1 MIIGVPKKAAK
12 LSSLNFF
19 SSKNLDF
26 DAYDDTRT
34 ASSSDLLGIPSVKQ
48 SEWNKFL
55 LRLVGHRVDDDK
67 GGSRVIPLGVLPS
80 EWSPQGYESNA
91 VNNRQYSIFSFLP
104 LSLFHQ
110 FKNFFNLFY
119 LLLSLSQSIPA
130 LRVGF
135 MITYLAPLMLTVT
148 LSLLKEAADEFKRF
162 LRDFAINREPFTK
175 LERGGRLVSIPAS
188 SIKVGDLLV
197 LTRNQRIPADCVLLH
212 TTESSCTT
220 FVRTDQLDGETDWKL
235 RYPLSSTKNL
245 TYNEISRMR
254 ANLRI
259 EALHKDIYKFVGA
272 MDSVSGC
279 GMPNTSEVITLEN
292 TLWTSCVVASGTILG
307 AVIHTG
313 RETKSAMNSSKP
325 RAKSGLIEKELNW
338 IGILCFLL
346 MLLAAVGLTAQQGF
360 KGKWLIMIIRFLVL
374 MSAMVPISM
383 RVNIDVARL
392 WYSFDISR
400 DPLIAGTMARNSDL
414 PEELGRIQ
422 YLFSD
427 KTGTLTKNKM
437 EFRKMQCAAGIVLKH
452 DALDRIAA
460 LLYEYFSKE
469 EYYRY
474 AVGNHSSAK
483 EVYIQNPHVREV
495 LAVGEMVK
503 SIILAHSVSPTVS
516 VTDLA
521 PGERMEYQASSPDE
535 VALVQFCATLHVHLI
550 ERSLTSMTFLDP
562 LGRRHELQIIKTFPF
577 TSERKCMGIIVKE
590 CIGSP
595 CIPQP
600 PDRTE
605 IHLENDNAFLFSSN
619 FASSPSPMPPS
630 SMIGVEQG
638 NENRM
643 CMENNEGAPSCQSLR
658 GEEKSND
665 SPNSLSSFPPP
676 LYSEATHPSL
686 SSFSPLKPSPSPSS
700 AEYTYYMKGAD
711 TKMATV
717 IHFSDWMEE
726 CCSEMAMDGLRTL
739 LFGYRRLSEEEV
751 QHFLEVYDRATCI
764 IGEERNN
771 AIASAMNVIEHEL
784 TLAGVTGVEDELQD
798 DVVNTLE
805 TLGMCGI
812 KVWLLTG
819 DKIETATC
827 IGRST
832 RLIPRH
838 AEVVPI
844 EASSPTQAFAQL
856 EHLAMTYGRQSTL
869 GNSVVGS
876 GVGVRE
882 GVDSIARSNG
892 RFFRGGGGS
901 KRRNAASSADYYNS
915 SSSVFNHPWTLILSG
930 DTLVH
935 CLHSDV
941 CPLFVSLA
949 RQAHS
954 VIIARCSPTQ
964 KAQVVQKMRMCSPP
978 SVRMAAI
985 GDGGN
990 DVAMILAAN
999 VGIGVEGV
1007 EGKQAS
1013 LAADFSITRF
1023 SNCLRLIMWHGRNA
1037 YCRTCRLSQFI
1048 MHRGI
1053 VFAVVQATFSVMFAG
1068 TTMSVFNDFLRMGYS
1083 TVFTMAPAFALVLD
1097 EDFEERRI
1105 HEYPQLYKEL
1115 LKSRSL
1121 NLRTFLEWIWISLFQ
1136 GGVMMY
1142 LSLEIFSSEMLQIV
1156 TIAFTS
1162 LLLTEL
1168 IIVGA
1173 TAHLHILWKQ
1183 RRFHFW
1189 LFMASVT
1196 FSLCVFLVVGG
1207 TFPNTFDREFF
1218 FSISCWHRISFVCFL
1233 SIGPI
1238 FLLPRLFNPLIKSFN
1253 GPQWLCL

>member
-1 MIIGVPKKAAK
+1 MIIGEPKKLRK
-12 LSSLNFF
+12 NSCLDF
-19 SSKNLDF
+19 SSEENVDRELLDDRNF
-26 DAYDDTRT
+26 
-34 ASSSDLLGIPSVKQ
+34 SSSSNVLDVPPVKR
-48 SEWNKFL
+48 SKWNKFVI
-55 LRLVGHRVDDDK
+55 RLVGGKVNEEKD
-67 GGSRVIPLGVLPS
+67 GPRVIPLGVLPS
-80 EWSPQGYESNA
+80 EWSPQGYETNA
-91 VNNRQYSIFSFLP
+91 INNRQYSVLSFFP
-104 LSLFHQ
+104 LALYHQ

-135 MITYLAPLMLTVT
+135 MITYLAPLMLTVS
-148 LSLLKEAADEFKRF
+148 LSLLKEATDELKRF

-175 LERGGRLVSIPAS
+175 LERGGRLASIPAS

-197 LTRNQRIPADCVLLH
+197 LNRNQRIPADCVLLH
-212 TTESSCTT
+212 TTESSGTT

-235 RYPLSSTKNL
+235 RYPLNSTKDL
-245 TYNEISRMR
+245 TYNEISVMR
-254 ANLRI
+254 CNLRI

-272 MDSVSGC
+272 MDSVRAHSTTS
-279 GMPNTSEVITLEN
+279 TSEVITLEN

-307 AVIHTG
+307 VVIHTG

-325 RAKSGLIEKELNW
+325 RAKSGLIEKELNR
-338 IGILCFLL
+338 IGILCFML

-383 RVNIDVARL
+383 RVNIDVGRM

-400 DPLIAGTMARNSDL
+400 DPLIAGTVARNSDL

-437 EFRKMQCAAGIVLKH
+437 KFRKMQCASDIVLKH
-452 DALDRIAA
+452 NALERIAV

-474 AVGNHSSAK
+474 AAGEHGGSK
-483 EVYIQNPHVREV
+483 EALIQNPHVREV

-503 SIILAHSVSPTVS
+503 CIILAHSVSPTVS
-516 VTDLA
+516 AETLA
-521 PGERMEYQASSPDE
+521 AGEPMEYQASSPDE
-535 VALVQFCATLHVHLI
+535 VALVQFCATLKVHLI

-562 LGRRHELQIIKTFPF
+562 LGCRHDVQIIKTFPF

-590 CIGSP
+590 YIGSP
-595 CIPQP
+595 VSAGSHESIDEHQGN
-600 PDRTE
+600 T
-605 IHLENDNAFLFSSN
+605 NSFLFSSN
-619 FASSPSPMPPS
+619 FSPPTS
-630 SMIGVEQG
+630 SMLPNVLKVGEDRHDNQLTMDGVEGG
-638 NENRM
+638 NSKKTCPE
-643 CMENNEGAPSCQSLR
+643 EG
-658 GEEKSND
+658 KSNNYTR
-665 SPNSLSSFPPP
+665 SSTSFPPP
-676 LYSEATHPSL
+676 LYSGATTPSL
-686 SSFSPLKPSPSPSS
+686 SSFSRCKASPSPPQVQ
-700 AEYTYYMKGAD
+700 YTYYMKGAD
-711 TKMATV
+711 TKMARV
-717 IHFSDWMEE
+717 IQFSDWMEE

-751 QHFLEVYDRATCI
+751 QHFLGVYDRATCI
-764 IGEERNN
+764 IGEERND
-771 AIASAMNVIEHEL
+771 AIASAMTVIEQQL

-798 DVVNTLE
+798 DVVITLE

-812 KVWLLTG
+812 KVWMLTG

-838 AEVVPI
+838 AEVVHL
-844 EASSPTQAFAQL
+844 EASSPIHAFEQL
-856 EHLAMTYGRQSTL
+856 EYLGLTYGKQNVV
-869 GNSVVGS
+869 GNSALG
-876 GVGVRE
+876 GGIGVRE
-882 GVDSIARSNG
+882 GFDTMGPTND
-892 RFFRGGGGS
+892 RFLVGS
-901 KRRNAASSADYYNS
+901 RRRNPASSSEYYNS
-915 SSSVFNHPWTLILSG
+915 ASCAFTNPWTLILSG
-930 DTLVH
+930 ETLVH
-935 CLHSDV
+935 CLHADV
-941 CPLFVSLA
+941 SPLFVSVA

-954 VIIARCSPTQ
+954 LIIARCSPTQ
-964 KAQVVQKMRMCSPP
+964 KSQVVQKMRMCSPP
-978 SVRMAAI
+978 SVRMAAV

-1013 LAADFSITRF
+1013 LAADFSITQF

-1048 MHRGI
+1048 MHRGL

-1168 IIVGA
+1168 IIIGA
-1173 TAHLHILWKQ
+1173 TAHLRILWKQ

-1196 FSLCVFLVVGG
+1196 FSLSVFLVVGG
-1207 TFPNTFDREFF
+1207 TLPNTFDREFF
-1218 FSISCWHRISFVCFL
+1218 FSISCWHRIFFVCFL

-1238 FLLPRLFNPLIKSFN
+1238 FFLPPLTNRLIKSFN